1 MVHITPMFRQYLEIK
16 EKYPDAIL
24 FFRLGDFYEMFF
36 EDAELASRI
45 LDIALTSR
53 DKGTKEKVPMCG
65 VPAANAAPYI
75 NRLVSAGY
83 KVAICEQVE
92 DPKQAKGIVKREV
105 IRVVTPGLNLDEETL
120 TSKDNRFLVS
130 LFPGKAWGMA
140 HLDLSTG
147 DFKVTEIHSEEE
159 MLNELFRLEPKEIL
173 LPETLKDSAL
183 ERKICE
189 LIPHIFISYRVFIN
203 AKQRAEELIKERYQV
218 ADLTGFGLSQAPAA
232 LCAAATLL
240 DYVIET
246 QKEVSS
252 HLGVPKF
259 YYLSQFLIIDEA
271 TKRNLEILRN
281 NLDGSLK
288 GSLLWVL
295 DKTLT
300 PMGGR
305 LLKEWLLYPLR
316 NLESIEAR
324 LEAVAYLVDEPS
336 KRKNLRELLARI
348 ADVERLTGRAAM
360 GVANPRDLLAL
371 KDSLKMVPQ
380 LKELLPEKISPL
392 LDTIKENLLVPG
404 DLVQNLEKTIRE
416 EAPVNF
422 KEGGVI
428 KDGVHEE
435 LDELRR
441 LKDDALSFLAELE
454 TRERARTGIPN
465 LKVGYN
471 RVFGYYI
478 EVSKSHLSKV
488 PDNYIRKQTLV
499 GGERFITPE
508 LKEFE
513 AKVLSADERIK
524 ELEQELFLEIR
535 KNVAE
540 KAQELKKL
548 ARALATLDVLASL
561 AEVAVT
567 NNYIRPKI
575 IEEPGIQIREGRHP
589 VVEKALPSGSFVPN
603 SVKLDLKENVVLVIT
618 GPNMAGKSTILRQT
632 ALITLLAHVGSFVPA
647 EEATIGLCDRIFSR
661 IGASDQL
668 SRGRSTFMVEM
679 SECANILHQATSRSL
694 VILDEIGRG
703 TSTYDGLAI
712 AWAVAEFLH
721 EKKIMT
727 LFATHYHE
735 LVELAGEYPGIKN
748 FNVAVKTF
756 EDQII
761 FLYRLLPGPAS
772 ESYGVQV
779 AALAGLPKE
788 VIARA
793 KDILKSLENKTSPP
807 LKAKKEKKRQK
818 SLFSPDDI
826 LKRQILGIDPDRL
839 SPLEA
844 LQKLYELK
852 ALAEKH

>member
-1 MVHITPMFRQYLEIK
+1 MARITPMFRQYLEIK

-36 EDAELASRI
+36 EDAQIASSI

-53 DKGTKEKVPMCG
+53 DKGAKEKVPMCG

-92 DPKQAKGIVKREV
+92 DPKQAKGIVRREV
-105 IRVVTPGLNLDEETL
+105 VRVITPGLNLDEDTHS
-120 TSKDNRFLVS
+120 SKENRFLLS
-130 LFPGKAWGMA
+130 LFPGKGWGMA

-147 DFKVTEIHSEEE
+147 DFKVTEVQTDEE

-173 LPETLKDSAL
+173 LPETLKDVPIVA
-183 ERKICE
+183 KIRE
-189 LIPHIFISYRVFIN
+189 LLPQIFVSFRTFIQEKEK
-203 AKQRAEELIKERYQV
+203 AKEIIKERYQV
-218 ADLTGFGLSQAPAA
+218 ADLAGFGLAQASVG
-232 LCAAATLL
+232 LCAAASLL
-240 DYVIET
+240 EYVIET

-259 YYLSQFLIIDEA
+259 YFLSNFLIIDEA

-281 NLDGSLK
+281 NLDGTVK

-316 NLESIEAR
+316 GLKDIESR
-324 LEAVAYLVDEPS
+324 LEAVAYLVNEPT
-336 KRKNLRELLARI
+336 KRKKLRDLLARI

-371 KDSLKMVPQ
+371 KNSLLLLPE
-380 LKELLPEKISPL
+380 LKGLLPEKVSPL
-392 LDTIKENLLVPG
+392 LDETKENLLMPE
-404 DLVQNLEKTIRE
+404 DLVKNLENTLRE
-416 EAPVNF
+416 DAPVNF
-422 KEGGVI
+422 REGGIIKEG
-428 KDGVHEE
+428 VHHE

-454 TRERARTGIPN
+454 ARERARTGIPN
-465 LKVGYN
+465 LKIGYN

-488 PDNYIRKQTLV
+488 PKDYIRKQTLV
-499 GGERFITPE
+499 GGERFVTPE
-508 LKEFE
+508 LKDFE

-524 ELEQELFLEIR
+524 EIEQELFLEIR
-535 KNVAE
+535 KEVAKE
-540 KAQELKKL
+540 APRLKKV
-548 ARALATLDVLASL
+548 ARALATIDVLTSL
-561 AEVAVT
+561 AEVAVS
-567 NNYIRPKI
+567 NNYVRPKI
-575 IEEPGIQIREGRHP
+575 VEDPGIKIKEGRHP

-603 SVKLDLKENVVLVIT
+603 SVSLDLKENVILIIT

-632 ALITLLAHVGSFVPA
+632 TLITLMAHVGSFVPA
-647 EEATIGLCDRIFSR
+647 EEATIGLCDRLFSR

-721 EKKIMT
+721 EKKVMT

-735 LVELAGEYPGIKN
+735 LTELAGEYTGIKN
-748 FNVAVKTF
+748 FNVAVKAI

-788 VIARA
+788 VVARA
-793 KDILKSLENKTSPP
+793 KEILKSLENKSAGHFRP
-807 LKAKKEKKRQK
+807 KREKKQK
-818 SLFSPDDI
+818 SLFSGDDI
-826 LKRQILGIDPDRL
+826 LKSQIMSINPDNL
-839 SPLEA
+839 TPLEA